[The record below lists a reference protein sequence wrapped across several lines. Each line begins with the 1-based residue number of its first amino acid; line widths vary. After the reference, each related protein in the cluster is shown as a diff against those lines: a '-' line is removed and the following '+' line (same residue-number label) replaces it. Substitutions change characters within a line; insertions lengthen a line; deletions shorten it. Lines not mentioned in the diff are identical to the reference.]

1 MSVCLSFS
9 ASLRPILDCSITN
22 IQEFVL
28 GRPRSEG
35 RRRRRVILLGLFFR
49 FDQFV
54 RYDVRMRPYCSAC
67 HSSQRCRCCQSLG
80 RELPWRPFGWV
91 LLVGSVGGVW
101 YSIGWVIPA
110 GGGMWRSQRM
120 GVAYRWRGVAFPT
133 DGCCLP
139 VRSGKIFFSSSF
151 STTTAILL
159 LLSKSS
165 TSRVL
170 VRANSGAVR
179 AVV

>member
-9 ASLRPILDCSITN
+9 AFLRPILDCSITN

-35 RRRRRVILLGLFFR
+35 RRRRRVILLGLFFH

-67 HSSQRCRCCQSLG
+67 PSSQRCRCYQSLG
-80 RELPWRPFGWV
+80 RELPWRPSGWV
-91 LLVGSVGGVW
+91 LPVGSVGGRSQRMSV
-101 YSIGWVIPA
+101 A
-110 GGGMWRSQRM
+110 CGGVWRSQRM
-120 GVAYRWRGVAFPT
+120 GVAW
-133 DGCCLP
+133 
-139 VRSGKIFFSSSF
+139 VRPGKIFLSSSF
-151 STTTAILL
+151 STTTATIQEFD
-159 LLSKSS
+159 
-165 TSRVL
+165 L
-170 VRANSGAVR
+170 VRPRASHQWCW